1 MANNVKQIWREV
13 DVNTLV
19 FPRNFLN
26 DSDLIENNFYRPC
39 LNMLIGNM
47 NLPKEKQTVHI
58 QASTIKSKLCSLA
71 VFARFLIN
79 RSIFINIRYNFLTR
93 IITKVQE
100 LSSSLKRYTD
110 QRQQVMSKHKSDK
123 LIAANKF
130 QSYGSSKDIKELNAG
145 LRSLTTSPKS
155 VKLSKQKAIDVRDYL
170 TVSVTYFN
178 CLRVSNLMNITL
190 ADISRMKLHNEIDG
204 AHVITNTKYKTSM
217 IYGAKIILI
226 SATHAEQIQLYIE
239 HLRPFV
245 SKDDQKDESQRFL
258 FTSSRISTEK
268 PLGQQMDHSAIANAM
283 ASSFK
288 KAKLFG
294 NRTECTM

>member
-26 DSDLIENNFYRPC
+26 DSDLIENNFYRPR

-47 NLPKEKQTVHI
+47 NLPQEKQTVHI

-110 QRQQVMSKHKSDK
+110 QREQVMSKHKSDK

-130 QSYGSSKDIKELNAG
+130 QSYGSSKDIEELNAG
-145 LRSLTTSPKS
+145 LASLTTSPKS
-155 VKLSKQKAIDVRDYL
+155 VKLSKQKVIDVRDYL

-178 CLRVSNLMNITL
+178 CLRVSNLMNIIL

-217 IYGAKIILI
+217 IYGSKIILI

-239 HLRPFV
+239 HLHPSV

-258 FTSSRISTEK
+258 FTSSRINTEK
-268 PLGQQMDHSAIANAM
+268 PLGQQMDHSAISNAM

-294 NRTECTM
+294 KRTECTM